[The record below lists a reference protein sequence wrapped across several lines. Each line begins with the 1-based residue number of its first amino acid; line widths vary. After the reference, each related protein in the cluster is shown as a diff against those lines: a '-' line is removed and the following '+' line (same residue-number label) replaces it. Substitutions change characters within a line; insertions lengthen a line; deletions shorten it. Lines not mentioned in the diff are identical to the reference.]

1 LEVKADTV
9 YGTVWSLTPTISS
22 TACRQ
27 KRLKL
32 SYFCAD
38 RFHGKKTGGNSC
50 SALNLNRF
58 FTISRGLT
66 TAKRRKLMEAEDF
79 YRVIS
84 EFDFI
89 CDDID
94 EIKGRINLTAA
105 ETNKIS
111 QAVSSIEKAR
121 RILTELFPTIKS
133 LDEDVREDLQAEF
146 ADLC

>member
-1 LEVKADTV
+1 
-9 YGTVWSLTPTISS
+9 
-22 TACRQ
+22 
-27 KRLKL
+27 
-32 SYFCAD
+32 
-38 RFHGKKTGGNSC
+38 
-50 SALNLNRF
+50 
-58 FTISRGLT
+58 
-66 TAKRRKLMEAEDF
+66 MEAEDI

-84 EFDFI
+84 EYDFI

-94 EIKGRINLTAA
+94 EINGRINLTAA